1 MKAEKLL
8 ESKPSTYAWT
18 VVALLCL
25 VGCLN
30 YLDRMMITTMRSSI
44 IDAIPMSDTQFGLLT
59 SVFLWI
65 YGLLSPAAGFLAD
78 RFSRSKVIIGS
89 LFVWS
94 LVTWLTSQVTT
105 FEELLATRA
114 LMGVSEACY
123 IPAALALIM
132 DYHPEKTKSLAAGI
146 HMGGVMIGQSLG
158 FVGGWLAENH
168 SWNFAFTIF
177 GGFGIIYSVILVLTL
192 KDPVKGANGAIAAV
206 DKSRDIGFRN
216 AVRALFT
223 QRAYVLAI
231 LYWSLI
237 SIVGWVV
244 VGWLPTY
251 FKEHFS
257 LSQSAAGVYSTGY
270 FHAASLAGVLL
281 GGYLADRWS
290 RRNPRARILVPLY
303 GLLIGAPAIFLAS
316 NTAVLSVAIACF
328 MLFALTRTFS
338 DANMM
343 PILSMI
349 VDARYRATAYG
360 ILNMFSCIVGGLGIY
375 AGGWLR
381 DAQVDLSLMF
391 KVASGIMLLCTV
403 VLWYIKIGNNGQINS
418 NESKI

>member
-1 MKAEKLL
+1 MKAEKLI
-8 ESKPSTYAWT
+8 ESKPSAYAWM

-65 YGLLSPAAGFLAD
+65 YGLLSPGAGFLAD

-94 LVTWLTSQVTT
+94 VVTWLTSHATT
-105 FEELLATRA
+105 FEELLLTRA

-132 DYHPEKTKSLAAGI
+132 DYHAGKTKSLATGI

-177 GGFGIIYSVILVLTL
+177 GAFGIVYSVILALTL
-192 KDPVKGANGAIAAV
+192 KDPVKVAKNAAV
-206 DKSRDIGFRN
+206 IVNRQIGFGN
-216 AVRALFT
+216 AVRTLFT
-223 QRAYVLAI
+223 QRSYILAI

-257 LSQSAAGVYSTGY
+257 LSQSTAGLYSTGY
-270 FHAASLAGVLL
+270 FHAASLVGVLL
-281 GGYLADRWS
+281 GGYLADRWG

-316 NTAVLSVAIACF
+316 NTAVLSIAIACF
-328 MLFALTRTFS
+328 MLYALTRTFS

-360 ILNMFSCIVGGLGIY
+360 ILNMFSCIVGGIGIY

-403 VLWYIKIGNNGQINS
+403 VLWYIKIGNNEEINS
-418 NESKI
+418 KESKI

>member
-1 MKAEKLL
+1 MEAEKPV
-8 ESKPSTYAWT
+8 ESKPSAYAWT
-18 VVALLCL
+18 VVALLCF

-30 YLDRMMITTMRSSI
+30 YLDRMMITTMRNSI
-44 IDAIPMSDTQFGLLT
+44 VDAIPMSDTQFGLLT

-78 RFSRSKVIIGS
+78 RFNRSKVIIGS

-94 LVTWLTSQVTT
+94 VVTWLTSQATS
-105 FEELLATRA
+105 FEGMLLTRA

-132 DYHPEKTKSLAAGI
+132 DYHPEKTKSLATGI
-146 HMGGVMIGQSLG
+146 HMAGIMVGQSLG

-177 GGFGIIYSVILVLTL
+177 GAFGIIYSVVLAVVL
-192 KDPVKGANGAIAAV
+192 KDPVKSVKTAGVTAAAGPQINLA
-206 DKSRDIGFRN
+206 S
-216 AVRALFT
+216 AVRSLF
-223 QRAYVLAI
+223 AKKSYVLAI
-231 LYWSLI
+231 LYWSMI

-257 LSQSAAGVYSTGY
+257 LSQTVAGLYSTGY
-270 FHAASLAGVLL
+270 FHAASLVGVLL

-290 RRNPRARILVPLY
+290 RRNPRARILVPLC
-303 GLLIGAPAIFLAS
+303 GLLIGAPAIFIAS
-316 NTAVLSVAIACF
+316 NTALLSVAIACF

-349 VDARYRATAYG
+349 VDERYRATAYG
-360 ILNMFSCIVGGLGIY
+360 ILNLFSCIVGGLGIY

-391 KVASGIMLLCTV
+391 KGASVLMLLCTV
-403 VLWYIKIGNNGQINS
+403 VLSYIKIEKEVQVKTNQ
-418 NESKI
+418 